1 MANNISKLYRAD
13 VKLNEDD
20 KNYKK
25 MLVIENNSGVLF
37 IDNNLCSISY
47 TPQQTI
53 DVIVKNKFNI
63 LNMEL

>member
-1 MANNISKLYRAD
+1 
-13 VKLNEDD
+13 
-20 KNYKK
+20 
-25 MLVIENNSGVLF
+25 MLVIENNSSVLF